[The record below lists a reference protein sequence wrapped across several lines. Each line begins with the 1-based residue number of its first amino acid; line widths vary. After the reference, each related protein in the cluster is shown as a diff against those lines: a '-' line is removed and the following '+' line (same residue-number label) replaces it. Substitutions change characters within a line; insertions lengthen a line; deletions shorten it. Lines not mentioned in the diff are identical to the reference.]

1 MLLLSRFCLD
11 KNTHK
16 HLLYRDRRRNQL
28 RLTKALN
35 DKWRTKERKFES
47 RGPQCSGMANED
59 DDKHYY

>member
-35 DKWRTKERKFES
+35 DK
-47 RGPQCSGMANED
+47 
-59 DDKHYY
+59 